1 MMFRF
6 DLGRAV
12 RHADR
17 HGRCLAALVAL
28 ALLGGPALAG
38 SECTGTGVT
47 LRDVA
52 ALPATGAHLADRH
65 PVRVLAIGSSSTEG
79 IGASSPAR
87 AYPHQLEEDLTQAW
101 REAPV
106 AVVNAGIGGETADQ
120 TLLRLEAALAQPVK
134 PSLVIWQVGT
144 NDAVRG
150 GDEGRFRAL
159 LERGIALVRAAGSD
173 LILVDQQFYP
183 AIPDR
188 VRYERFVGLV
198 AATAAENEVPVFSR
212 YALMKEWG
220 RQDPALLT
228 SMLSADGFHMGD
240 RGYDCLAEA
249 LSRVIVKA
257 AAPAPAGAAVARAKR
272 PTLPGLPTTRKG

>member
-1 MMFRF
+1 M
-6 DLGRAV
+6 
-12 RHADR
+12 
-17 HGRCLAALVAL
+17 AALAVL

-38 SECTGTGVT
+38 AECTAPGGAAL
-47 LRDVA
+47 LREAV
-52 ALPATGAHLADRH
+52 ALPATGAQLAEHH

-79 IGASSPAR
+79 VGASSPAR
-87 AYPHQLEEDLTQAW
+87 SYPRQLEEDLTQAW

-120 TLLRLEAALAQPVK
+120 TLLRLEAALAQPAK

-150 GDEGRFRAL
+150 GDEGRFRGL

-188 VRYERFVGLV
+188 ARYERFVGLV

-220 RQDPALLT
+220 RQDPALLAG
-228 SMLSADGFHMGD
+228 MLSADGFHMGD

-257 AAPAPAGAAVARAKR
+257 AAPVPAGAAVARAKR
-272 PTLPGLPTTRKG
+272 PALPGLQATRKG